1 MSNLGNIRKA
11 LDLAA
16 EKLAKADTFGAVSIM
31 HAAIEQILAYLQKI
45 DMNNHPDSDVTIRFQ
60 EDLGE
65 GDEK

>member
-31 HAAIEQILAYLQKI
+31 HAAIEQILAYLQNI

-60 EDLGE
+60 EDCSE